1 MAARYALVL
10 AFALGA
16 IHFNGASARAEK
28 CSTAAPDDI
37 GRFFSSVSFPGAPP
51 VAVGSI
57 PDKRVGRDSSFVRF
71 SVRSY
76 FMETSGSALS
86 YEAVSSSPGVARAE
100 EMCGSMLTVSAASA
114 GAATITVTA
123 SSNGMSATQTVTV
136 IVADDATFVG
146 STTNSAP
153 VVARTIADTTFTQKT
168 PPITLVVSRYFSD
181 PDPADSILTYT
192 AGLSRAGIVDTSITD
207 STLTLT
213 AVSKDTVTVTVTAT
227 DRGGLSVTQSFQAE
241 IENSEPDTIRAIPNA
256 TIAVGDSLVIDLSE
270 YFEDPDGDTLT
281 YDVYLSDNVYLTRSG
296 DPSTITIHGRATGRA
311 LIAVVAF
318 DGDDGDTIVD
328 FFVEVVE
335 GNQPPVPVG
344 TIPAQTLTLGGSS
357 VSFDVSPYFED
368 PDGDTLTYTVS
379 NPSIVTA
386 IISPDSTL
394 TLTPVSAGMESV
406 TATAT
411 DPDGESATQV
421 FKATV
426 VEGNRSPRPVGT
438 IAAQT
443 LTLGGSSVS
452 FDVSPYFE
460 DLDGDTLT
468 YTVSNPSIVT
478 AIISPDSTLTLTPV
492 SAGME
497 SVTVTATDPDGESAT
512 QVFKA
517 TVVEGNR
524 SPRPVGTIAAQTLTL
539 GGSSVSF
546 DVSPYFEDPDG
557 DTLTYTV
564 SNPSIVTAIISPDS
578 TLTLTPVSVGMESV
592 TVTASDEEYSATQVF
607 TVTVGS
613 TPQPLSVD
621 ITMGP
626 ETMIAS
632 GEENTWEAEATGGV
646 PDYTYSWEYSTRC
659 IDGSLIRAPDD
670 DPCIWQ
676 WTSAGTQSSTLTR
689 TITTAESYAGVRVRA
704 TDSAMPTASSVMDS
718 VIVSVNHAPD
728 TVGVI
733 ADRTLILGHPDVSF
747 DVARFF
753 SDPDGNSLTYEP
765 ESSSDDTVGVSISG
779 STLTLTAEAVNT
791 TAETVAVTATD
802 PGGLS
807 SPAQEFAVTVE
818 EPSTDPTVFIT
829 GDNLTSIES
838 GTAYTWGATVTGG
851 MTPYTYS
858 WHYATQCVNDD
869 LIRAEPCEWQ
879 WTGAG
884 SGSSY
889 TRTITTTESSAQIRL
904 IVSDSASPANSV
916 TKTLQVTVT
925 QPSGPTPVG
934 TISDRTLTEGGSSSS
949 FSMLSYFRGPNVD
962 DILTYSA
969 SSSNTSRV
977 TASMSGA
984 SLTIRPVAAGSAR
997 ITVTASLDGESA
1009 EQHFDVTVNSST
1021 IVQPP
1026 NRPPVAEGT
1035 ISKRELTLVTSP
1047 SSNLSV
1053 SSYFSDPDGDN
1064 LTYSASSDA
1073 TGIVTTSMS
1082 GSTLTITAH
1091 AKGTATITVT
1101 ATDPGNLNVTQ
1112 EFDVDVPNRPPA
1124 AEGTISDR
1132 ELTLVTSPSA
1142 SFGVAP
1148 SFSDP
1153 DGDNLTY
1160 SASSDATGIVTTSM
1174 SGGTLTITAHAKGT
1188 ATITVTATDPG
1199 NLSAEQEFDVDVP
1212 NRSPVAEGTMPA
1224 RKLTLVTSPSASFG
1238 VSSYFSDPD
1247 GDNLTWSATSSSA
1260 SRVTT
1265 SMSGST
1271 LTITAVATGAAT
1283 VTVTADD
1290 GEDDVSQSFDVTV
1303 HPRPNRIPVVDDDIP
1318 DQTLTAGGSAA
1329 TFDLSD
1335 YFSDPDNDVLT
1346 YSASSNAIGIATAS
1360 ASGSTLTITPVS
1372 AGTATLTV
1380 IGRDQSNAGA
1390 IQSVGV
1396 TVSTA
1401 AGLTASIGGPSSVT
1415 SPGGTTW
1422 TASVSGGATPYTYSW
1437 RYQRTCSGGEG
1448 GPGDRAAPPCT
1459 EWVSGGASS
1468 SLTLTPSASTTIELT
1483 VTDANDD
1490 SVTATL
1496 SVFFNL

>member
-1 MAARYALVL
+1 MFATTARYALVL

-114 GAATITVTA
+114 GAATIRVTA
-123 SSNGMSATQTVTV
+123 SSNGMSATQTVSVTIDPNASFV
-136 IVADDATFVG
+136 PSTSNSTPVAEG
-146 STTNSAP
+146 
-153 VVARTIADTTFTQKT
+153 TIADTTFTRKT
-168 PPITLVVSRYFSD
+168 SPISFVVSPYFSD
-181 PDPADSILTYT
+181 PDGDDLTYSP
-192 AGLSRAGIVDTSITD
+192 GLSTTGVVEASITD

-213 AVSKDTVTVTVTAT
+213 AVSKGAATVTVTAT
-227 DRGGLSVTQSFQAE
+227 DPSNANATQVFE
-241 IENSEPDTIRAIPNA
+241 A
-256 TIAVGDSLVIDLSE
+256 TIANCPPEARGTIADMTVAVGETLVFDVSE
-270 YFEDPDGDTLT
+270 YFWDCDNDELRYLSASLNRDLASASISDSTLT
-281 YDVYLSDNVYLTRSG
+281 INGLSAGEAR
-296 DPSTITIHGRATGRA
+296 I
-311 LIAVVAF
+311 VVLAHESPTTEF
-318 DGDDGDTIVD
+318 PQQSFYVT
-328 FFVEVVE
+328 VVE
-335 GNQPPVPVG
+335 GNRPPNPVG
-344 TIPAQTLTLGGSS
+344 TIAAQTLTLGGSS

-368 PDGDTLTYTVS
+368 LDGDTLTYTVS
-379 NPSIVTA
+379 SPSIVTA

-394 TLTPVSAGMESV
+394 TLTPVSVGMESV
-406 TATAT
+406 TVTAT

-492 SAGME
+492 SVGME
-497 SVTVTATDPDGESAT
+497 SVTVTATDPNNA
-512 QVFKA
+512 
-517 TVVEGNR
+517 
-524 SPRPVGTIAAQTLTL
+524 
-539 GGSSVSF
+539 
-546 DVSPYFEDPDG
+546 
-557 DTLTYTV
+557 DT
-564 SNPSIVTAIISPDS
+564 
-578 TLTLTPVSVGMESV
+578 
-592 TVTASDEEYSATQVF
+592 TQVF
-607 TVTVGS
+607 TVEVSS

-626 ETMIAS
+626 ETTIAS

-676 WTSAGTQSSTLTR
+676 WISAGTQSSTLTR

-733 ADRTLILGHPDVSF
+733 ADRTIILGHPDVSF

-765 ESSSDDTVGVSISG
+765 SSSSDDTVGVSISG

-791 TAETVAVTATD
+791 TAETVTVTATD

-807 SPAQEFAVTVE
+807 SPAQEFAVTVADT
-818 EPSTDPTVFIT
+818 PTDLTAFIT
-829 GDNLTSIES
+829 GDNLTSIVS
-838 GTAYTWGATVTGG
+838 GTEYTWGSTVTGG
-851 MTPYTYS
+851 TPSYTYS
-858 WHYATQCVNDD
+858 WHYATRCVNED

-916 TKTLQVTVT
+916 TKSLQVTVT

-949 FSMLSYFRGPNVD
+949 FSVSSYFRGPNVD

-1026 NRPPVAEGT
+1026 PNRSPVVDNDIANQTLTAGGSSVTFDLDDYFSDPDPNDDLTYSATSSNTSRVTASVSGSTLTITPVAKGSAAVTVTADDGEDDVSQSVTVTVNSSTVVQPPNRPPVAEGT

-1082 GSTLTITAH
+1082 GSRLTIRA
-1091 AKGTATITVT
+1091 ASQGTATITVT

-1112 EFDVDVPNRPPA
+1112 EFDVDVPNRP
-1124 AEGTISDR
+1124 
-1132 ELTLVTSPSA
+1132 
-1142 SFGVAP
+1142 
-1148 SFSDP
+1148 
-1153 DGDNLTY
+1153 
-1160 SASSDATGIVTTSM
+1160 
-1174 SGGTLTITAHAKGT
+1174 
-1188 ATITVTATDPG
+1188 
-1199 NLSAEQEFDVDVP
+1199 
-1212 NRSPVAEGTMPA
+1212 PVAEGTMPA

-1247 GDNLTWSATSSSA
+1247 NDNLTYSATSSSA

-1346 YSASSNAIGIATAS
+1346 EVVRVVWTDFRGI
-1360 ASGSTLTITPVS
+1360 
-1372 AGTATLTV
+1372 
-1380 IGRDQSNAGA
+1380 
-1390 IQSVGV
+1390 
-1396 TVSTA
+1396 
-1401 AGLTASIGGPSSVT
+1401 
-1415 SPGGTTW
+1415 
-1422 TASVSGGATPYTYSW
+1422 
-1437 RYQRTCSGGEG
+1437 
-1448 GPGDRAAPPCT
+1448 
-1459 EWVSGGASS
+1459 
-1468 SLTLTPSASTTIELT
+1468 
-1483 VTDANDD
+1483 
-1490 SVTATL
+1490 
-1496 SVFFNL
+1496 